1 MAQLLWQSSVVSFLL
16 LLFHILFIY
25 LDALGLSCGTQD
37 LSLQHRHSTS
47 GVGLVVAVLRLSCS
61 EARGILVPRRGIEPK
76 SPALQVDSQPL
87 D

>member
-37 LSLQHRHSTS
+37 LSLQQTLYLWR
-47 GVGLVVAVLRLSCS
+47 GLSSCS
-61 EARGILVPRRGIEPK
+61 AQ
-76 SPALQVDSQPL
+76 A
-87 D
+87 